1 MNWIIK
7 NTNKL
12 RYHTDLYNL
21 LKPIEN
27 EIKDLKWLVSDIE
40 IIQSNTEKLPIDNNE
55 KHFLI
60 SSREMD
66 IIRKNNT
73 QIVWG
78 VFSGIDKNIE
88 LKIELIKLPYAEEN
102 LELWKNGNLQVKNSK
117 IEIIAWDSS
126 FTIVKFSDKK
136 LSDKFKEF
144 FDDAIELEKFQVI

>member
-12 RYHTDLYNL
+12 QYHTDLYNL

-40 IIQSNTEKLPIDNNE
+40 IIPSKTEKLPINNNE

-144 FDDAIELEKFQVI
+144 FDDAIELEKF